1 MEQEKQGI
9 RNERELGE
17 HDERLKTL
25 EREMGEIRADLKLV
39 LMELHQAKGGWKT
52 LMLISGAAGAAGALL
67 GKFFPYFI
75 KP

>member
-1 MEQEKQGI
+1 MEEKQNI

-17 HDERLKTL
+17 HDERLKSL
-25 EREMGEIRADLKLV
+25 EREMSEIRSDLKLV

-52 LMLISGAAGAAGALL
+52 LMLISGAAGAAGAIL
-67 GKFFPYFI
+67 GKFIPFFV

>member
-1 MEQEKQGI
+1 
-9 RNERELGE
+9 
-17 HDERLKTL
+17 
-25 EREMGEIRADLKLV
+25 MGEIRADLKLV